1 MRIVETDNHGG
12 DYPDETFINL
22 PRTSQECAEKICNV
36 INDCFCQNDYA
47 LRFWKVVPDDYK
59 LIGGFKP

>member
-47 LRFWKVVPDDYK
+47 W
-59 LIGGFKP
+59 